1 MDLTPVPASNDIQ
14 ANTYTNNT
22 QGYSAIT
29 ALSGGGFLVTWMSIT
44 QDTNGWGIYGRRYNA
59 AGVAQGG
66 EIPISLNNSDQEYPA
81 IAALLDGG
89 FVVTWMSYQ
98 QDGSDYGIYGR
109 RFDASGSAVT
119 GEFPINTTTAGEQYF
134 SSITATA
141 DGGFVVTWMSLGQDG
156 NGWGIYGRR
165 YDASGAAQGGEIAI
179 STGNFDQQTASV
191 TGLPGGGF
199 VVTWM
204 SYLQDGSGWGIY
216 GRRFDASGAAVT
228 GEFLVNSTTVSDQ
241 LYPSIT
247 ALADGGFVV
256 TWMSYLQD
264 GNGYGIYGRRY
275 NSAGVAQGG
284 EIAISTG
291 NFDQLFSSVTALSD
305 GGFVAKSMS
314 NGQDGSGFGIYGRR
328 FDASGVAVSG
338 EFLINQ
344 QTTGDQYAYQFW
356 GNTTIDQLAN
366 GQLVA
371 TWTDYNSTSGD
382 VIVRLLD
389 VPSAV
394 PVPTP
399 GDDTFIGSAGDDT
412 INLLAGVDTYSGG
425 NGADIIT
432 GGPDADNLSGDA
444 GNDRFI
450 AAAGDLVAGETVN
463 GGADTDALEL
473 LGGSHSLVGV
483 TLTSIEQIKLT
494 GTAATTVTLASASQA
509 LLFTSSSGSDDSV
522 IFNGDLTA
530 PQLAALAA
538 AGIEHVHTKS
548 GVLDVTRNYIGGV
561 LQEVITQ
568 DPTNAFPFLISTD
581 TRDASGATTSIHT
594 VFDNGVDETILFAGG
609 IKTSTTKLDKLDAF
623 DWFSQEFTYSPN
635 GTTLASVLNTAN
647 NGDTTLTTYGATS
660 NTTVF
665 TDVSN
670 TSPLASRSQTTG
682 TDGKPTSSTF
692 TYDDGRVD
700 TRTYTAG
707 ILTRFEEVDVNNVV
721 PDYKTNV
728 VEYDATGV
736 ETRQLLT
743 RDNLDTYE
751 ILHSGGVLTQ
761 TTRGDGSHSA
771 AYDRFTI
778 DFAGGTYTKAT
789 TIYDNQLRTER
800 TYSPQGAV
808 TSYFQ
813 SDDADVFTYDRLAI
827 TYKADGSIATQVI
840 TLDNGHKDV
849 LNNVDG
855 GTLVGGSFN
864 DTLIGHLG
872 MDTFAFGPG
881 GGNDYVSNFQN
892 GIDKLDLSA
901 FGLPDFAAVK
911 SHAVANG
918 ANGIYM
924 TFANGEHLAVNG
936 LSLANFDATDVKV
949 V

>member
-1 MDLTPVPASNDIQ
+1 MTIVGPTFPAPGGNTTVSTGSPPTTGVRT
-14 ANTYTNNT
+14 NTYSGFDFSHYEHVWWGPVIGAAMDGSINSPSETLSFAGLSVDNLTATWTGLTSVGGVFYSGPVFTKFTAVINP
-22 QGYSAIT
+22 GSGSAIWSTAAGAGISGPNEVVSISPSANSFSVSYALTASSSIGGSYVPFLQFFNQVNAGGGAVSSINGQFFADPITLAYGSYDTQSTTGQAKGRSNSSLGGGTTFQDAAVRAVTGTT
-29 ALSGGGFLVTWMSIT
+29 ALPSAIASAADW
-44 QDTNGWGIYGRRYNA
+44 DTYA
-59 AGVAQGG
+59 
-66 EIPISLNNSDQEYPA
+66 
-81 IAALLDGG
+81 AALLAKGTDQSTTAITVDMAVNRFLFIGG
-89 FVVTWMSYQ
+89 GGDDHLVVTASSAAGGRAFGM
-98 QDGSDYGIYGR
+98 DG
-109 RFDASGSAVT
+109 A
-119 GEFPINTTTAGEQYF
+119 
-134 SSITATA
+134 
-141 DGGFVVTWMSLGQDG
+141 
-156 NGWGIYGRR
+156 
-165 YDASGAAQGGEIAI
+165 
-179 STGNFDQQTASV
+179 
-191 TGLPGGGF
+191 
-199 VVTWM
+199 
-204 SYLQDGSGWGIY
+204 
-216 GRRFDASGAAVT
+216 
-228 GEFLVNSTTVSDQ
+228 
-241 LYPSIT
+241 
-247 ALADGGFVV
+247 
-256 TWMSYLQD
+256 
-264 GNGYGIYGRRY
+264 
-275 NSAGVAQGG
+275 
-284 EIAISTG
+284 
-291 NFDQLFSSVTALSD
+291 
-305 GGFVAKSMS
+305 
-314 NGQDGSGFGIYGRR
+314 
-328 FDASGVAVSG
+328 
-338 EFLINQ
+338 
-344 QTTGDQYAYQFW
+344 
-356 GNTTIDQLAN
+356 
-366 GQLVA
+366 
-371 TWTDYNSTSGD
+371 
-382 VIVRLLD
+382 
-389 VPSAV
+389 
-394 PVPTP
+394 
-399 GDDTFIGSAGDDT
+399 DT
-412 INLLAGVDTYSGG
+412 IIGG
-425 NGADIIT
+425 NGDDFISGGAKADT
-432 GGPDADNLSGDA
+432 LSGDN
-444 GNDRFI
+444 GNDRFV

-463 GGADTDALEL
+463 GGGDNDALEL

-494 GTAATTVTLASASQA
+494 DTAVTTVTLAIASQA
-509 LLFTSSSGSDDSV
+509 ILFTSSAGGDDTV

-530 PQLAALAA
+530 PELAALAT

-548 GVLDVTRNYIGGV
+548 GVLDVTRNYVGGV

-568 DPTNAFPFLISTD
+568 DPTDAYPFLISTD

-609 IKTSTTKLDKLDAF
+609 IKTSTTKLDTLDAF

-635 GTTLASVLNTAN
+635 GTTLASVLNTAD

-660 NTTVF
+660 NTSVF

-682 TDGKPTSSTF
+682 TDGKPISSTF

-827 TYKADGSIATQVI
+827 TYKADGSVATQVT

-911 SHAVANG
+911 SHAIANG